1 MLKHTAASGPLALF
15 FATFRRCNGEV
26 RVNRLLP
33 ASASPLRDVVRNQSS
48 EHIKLF
54 LVHSH
59 LRLKD
64 IRSLLERLIDALL
77 RATEHDCIIR
87 QCSVRRDNR
96 RRCNRAVLSSVSKS
110 PTHQRCQRC
119 I

>member
-64 IRSLLERLIDALL
+64 IG
-77 RATEHDCIIR
+77 
-87 QCSVRRDNR
+87 
-96 RRCNRAVLSSVSKS
+96 RCWSVLSM
-110 PTHQRCQRC
+110 RCC
-119 I
+119 EPPNTTV